1 MTGLHRNPGHG
12 PDEPELELDV
22 DQPAGARST
31 EPREAGRSPPRKEGR
46 SPPLKGR
53 GALDNP
59 QGRFDR
65 LTRTPVDD
73 GWFGGDGE
81 PPALRTTVSVE
92 HARSIIVRNQSPD
105 VPFNLSI
112 NPYRGCEHGCV
123 YCYARPNHSYVGLS
137 PGIDFETKL
146 FVKPDAPALLRRELA
161 AASYRCEPINIGSST
176 DAYQPIEREWRV
188 TRELVEVLA
197 QAHHPATVIT
207 KSALIERDID
217 LWAPMARARLAMAFV
232 TVTTLDPRLAR
243 LWEPRAA
250 APWRRIETIRRLS
263 EAGIPV
269 GVSVA
274 PIAPFLNEP
283 ELERI
288 LEAAYDA
295 GARHAQY
302 MVLRLPWELKEVFE
316 GWLVANFPQR
326 ADRVLNRLR
335 EMRGGDDAGRVND
348 PRFFSRMKG
357 HGKWAELIR
366 LRFDVAT
373 RKLGM
378 NRDKLNLRT
387 DLFVA
392 PGVEGQLGLF
402 PNEGVPDSEGHAQS
416 KPEDRQ

>member
-1 MTGLHRNPGHG
+1 MTRMHRDSDRGRA
-12 PDEPELELDV
+12 EPEFAFDV
-22 DQPAGARST
+22 EPQGSHPGP
-31 EPREAGRSPPRKEGR
+31 EPRRGGEAATR
-46 SPPLKGR
+46 KGR
-53 GALDNP
+53 GAVGNP
-59 QGRFDR
+59 QGRFETLR
-65 LTRTPVDD
+65 RESADD

-92 HARSIIVRNQSPD
+92 QARSIIVRNTSPD

-137 PGIDFETKL
+137 PGIDFETRL
-146 FVKPDAPALLRRELA
+146 FAKADAPALLKRELA

-176 DAYQPIEREWRV
+176 DAYQPVEREWRI
-188 TRELVEVLA
+188 TRALLEVLA
-197 QAHHPATVIT
+197 QTRHPATVIT

-217 LWAPMARARLAMAFV
+217 LWAPMARDRLATAFV
-232 TVTTLDPRLAR
+232 TVTTLDAGLAR

-250 APWRRIETIRRLS
+250 APWRRLETIRRLS

-288 LEAAYDA
+288 LEAAQQA
-295 GARHAQY
+295 GARYAMY
-302 MVLRLPWELKEVFE
+302 MVLRLPWELKDLF
-316 GWLVANFPQR
+316 GAWLAAHFPDR
-326 ADRVLNRLR
+326 AERVLNRLR
-335 EMRGGDDAGRVND
+335 EMRGGDESTRVND

-378 NRDKLNLRT
+378 NRDRLNLRT

-392 PGVEGQLGLF
+392 PGAEGQLGLF
-402 PNEGVPDSEGHAQS
+402 PNDQTTDGPEPPEN
-416 KPEDRQ
+416 KPEEPR